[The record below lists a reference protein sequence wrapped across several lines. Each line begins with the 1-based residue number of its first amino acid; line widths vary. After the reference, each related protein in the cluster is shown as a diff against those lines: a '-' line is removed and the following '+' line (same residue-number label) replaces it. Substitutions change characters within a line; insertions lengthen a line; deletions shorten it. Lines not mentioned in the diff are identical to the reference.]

1 MNMDI
6 PRKTGAPA
14 SPWSPLG
21 GGGAGVGARPGAFS
35 MDRSVERG
43 FLRFTRSLSIND
55 SSSVVSPLKKLSADR
70 GGRND
75 ENNGFQRKRAFSTF
89 GSNDS
94 GVSSPTPGGGVDPYS
109 SSAPRDLFRR
119 SNSISVANPSII
131 VSGKHRQD
139 SGHGEYFNFSL
150 GQMFGDRQ
158 SSQQQLQQSQQ
169 LARSPEPKSMAPMV
183 KPKSPT
189 SQMNK
194 DDLVA
199 MICETSLR

>member
-1 MNMDI
+1 MGNEEKSTGRSMNMDI

-21 GGGAGVGARPGAFS
+21 GAFS
-35 MDRSVERG
+35 MDRNVENRY
-43 FLRFTRSLSIND
+43 LRFNRSLSIND
-55 SSSVVSPLKKLSADR
+55 SSSVVSPLKKLSDR
-70 GGRND
+70 GGRYD
-75 ENNGFQRKRAFSTF
+75 ENNGYQRKRAFSTY

-94 GVSSPTPGGGVDPYS
+94 GVSSPTPTLNETYS
-109 SSAPRDLFRR
+109 SSAPRESFRR
-119 SNSISVANPSII
+119 SNSISVANPSN
-131 VSGKHRQD
+131 SGKYRQD
-139 SGHGEYFNFSL
+139 AGHGEYFNFSL
-150 GQMFGDRQ
+150 VQMFGDKQ
-158 SSQQQLQQSQQ
+158 
-169 LARSPEPKSMAPMV
+169 ARSPEPKSMPHA